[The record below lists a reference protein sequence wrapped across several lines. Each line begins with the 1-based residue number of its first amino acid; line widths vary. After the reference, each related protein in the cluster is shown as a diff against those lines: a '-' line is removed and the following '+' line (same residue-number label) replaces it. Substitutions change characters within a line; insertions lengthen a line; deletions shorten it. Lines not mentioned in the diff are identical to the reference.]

1 MSGPPESAPAHTQNR
16 GSFLR
21 EVPVLIVV
29 AFALAMLIKTFLVQ
43 AFYIPS
49 ESMEPTLFPGDR
61 VIVLR
66 PGGFDRQDVVVF
78 ENPNLPEEDHGWLS
92 RLVDWLSDGLGFA
105 GGQEEH
111 LIKRV
116 IGMPGDTIE
125 ISGNHVVVNGRD
137 LREPYLT
144 DEARACNADYPET
157 EVPAG
162 RLWVLGDNR
171 CHSGDSRFG
180 LGFVPVDH
188 VVGRA
193 VLLVWPP
200 SRTGG
205 IG

>member
-1 MSGPPESAPAHTQNR
+1 
-16 GSFLR
+16 
-21 EVPVLIVV
+21 V
-29 AFALAMLIKTFLVQ
+29 
-43 AFYIPS
+43 
-49 ESMEPTLFPGDR
+49 
-61 VIVLR
+61 
-66 PGGFDRQDVVVF
+66 
-78 ENPNLPEEDHGWLS
+78 
-92 RLVDWLSDGLGFA
+92 SDGLGFA
-105 GGQEEH
+105 GAQDEH

-125 ISGNHVVVNGRD
+125 ISRNHVAVNGRD

-180 LGFVPVDH
+180 LGFVPVDR

-200 SRTGG
+200 SRIGG

>member
-1 MSGPPESAPAHTQNR
+1 MSGPRESVRAHTQNR

-21 EVPVLIVV
+21 EVPVLIVI
-29 AFALAMLIKTFLVQ
+29 AFALAILIKTFFVQ

-61 VIVLR
+61 VIVLK

-78 ENPNLPEEDHGWLS
+78 ENPNLPEEDHGWPS
-92 RLVDWLSDGLGFA
+92 RLIDWLSDGLGFA
-105 GGQEEH
+105 GAQDEH

-125 ISGNHVVVNGRD
+125 ISQNHVVVNGSD

-144 DEARACNADYPET
+144 DEARACNADYLET
-157 EVPAG
+157 EVPAD

-180 LGFVPVDH
+180 LGFVPVDR

-200 SRTGG
+200 SRIGG

>member
-1 MSGPPESAPAHTQNR
+1 MSGPPESVRAHTQNR

-21 EVPVLIVV
+21 EVPVLIVI
-29 AFALAMLIKTFLVQ
+29 AFALAILIKTFFVQ

-61 VIVLR
+61 VIVLK

-78 ENPNLPEEDHGWLS
+78 ENPNLPEEDHGWPS
-92 RLVDWLSDGLGFA
+92 RLIDWLSDGLGFA
-105 GGQEEH
+105 GAQDEH

-125 ISGNHVVVNGRD
+125 ISQNHVVVNGSD

-144 DEARACNADYPET
+144 DEARACNADYLET
-157 EVPAG
+157 EVPAD

-180 LGFVPVDH
+180 LGFVPVDR

-200 SRTGG
+200 SRIGG